1 MTIKEDEEL
10 HLHKTLF
17 KIEKDIK
24 QLTIRVQFLESIL
37 LELMEEVF
45 PEEVLQ
51 DSLDA
56 IKRIHRDLKQLRD
69 ADDTC

>member
-10 HLHKTLF
+10 HLHRTLF
-17 KIEKDIK
+17 KIENNVK

-56 IKRIHRDLKQLRD
+56 IRRIHRDLKKLRD